1 MANNRPKAT
10 DYTGRQREA
19 LAKEFAEEQSKRA
32 GEMSLA
38 TAEAQFKAENE
49 VIDAT
54 KPNRLTTIVVD
65 EVKTTGAV
73 GNDTVVIRVT
83 DDIEN
88 MTLGAGTSYTFKV
101 GNKYSVTKDVAAH
114 LQEKGYVLRFSKR
127 TIRRGS
133 GRYL

>member
-49 VIDAT
+49 IIDAT
-54 KPNRLTTIVVD
+54 TPNRLTTLVVD
-65 EVKTTGAV
+65 EVKTTGANGKDV
-73 GNDTVVIRVT
+73 VVIRVT

-114 LQEKGYVLRFSKR
+114 LQEKGYVAQSL
-127 TIRRGS
+127 
-133 GRYL
+133 

>member
-49 VIDAT
+49 VIDA
-54 KPNRLTTIVVD
+54 NRLTTIVVD
-65 EVKTTGAV
+65 EIKTTGAA

-114 LQEKGYVLRFSKR
+114 LQEKGYVAQIL
-127 TIRRGS
+127 
-133 GRYL
+133 

>member
-38 TAEAQFKAENE
+38 TAEAQYKAENE

-54 KPNRLTTIVVD
+54 QPNRLTTIVVD
-65 EVKTTGAV
+65 EVKTTGAS

-114 LQEKGYVLRFSKR
+114 LQEKGYVAQIL
-127 TIRRGS
+127 
-133 GRYL
+133 